1 MMTADQIWRVEYL
14 RDRMNTVASTL
25 GNQNGMPG
33 IDRQTPSACM
43 VEVLAPSGYH
53 QNQAIADVFGVDF
66 EENFSNE
73 DEWDRF
79 RREIDGLKVQV
90 ELELQRR
97 LKLPDG
103 ILFHLGYD
111 PEGNFGLIL
120 RSAGP
125 ETAVLSPCS
134 PAPRKEAASW

>member
-1 MMTADQIWRVEYL
+1 METNQIWRVEHL
-14 RDRMNTVASTL
+14 RDRMNTVASKL
-25 GNQNGMPG
+25 GNQDGMPG
-33 IDRQTPSACM
+33 GDSQTPSAFM
-43 VEVLAPSGYH
+43 VEVLAQAGYH
-53 QNQAIADVFGVDF
+53 QTQAIADAFGVDF

-79 RREIDGLKVQV
+79 RREVDVLKAEV

-97 LKLPDG
+97 LELPGG

-125 ETAVLSPCS
+125 ETAVPPRCSSPL
-134 PAPRKEAASW
+134 RKETAS